1 MSITTAEMGWYA
13 GGLVEGDFELKYLYC
28 SRLAEDLSP
37 PLFSFFVF
45 PGICY

>member
-1 MSITTAEMGWYA
+1 
-13 GGLVEGDFELKYLYC
+13 LKYLYC